1 MANVSRPYRLVNPS
15 RRRRNPKKMSLAQKL
30 HFGTKRQRSAV
41 MATLKP
47 KEYWDAATKLRLKG
61 SRKRN
66 AHYLGKVGRNV
77 KGTGGKPGYIYTNP
91 KGRRKNVRYVRAV
104 GTNYAVIR
112 PGQKTATHGTKPGYL
127 YTNPGGNKRRV
138 SRKKNVGEILTV
150 LNPGIRKRSKKN
162 NMAMKRRKRNPR
174 KFNPLRRA
182 QLGRRGRSNP
192 GGYRRRRHNLVM
204 PRYHRRRNPP
214 EFLNG
219 EVGVIVG
226 VLGGSTLTSLLMGTL
241 QSTVTAVSSGIP
253 AYVAGA
259 LVAFLQ
265 GKLIGKFT
273 KNPQLGKYVSAGGY
287 TWVALTMLHDLL
299 PSFPNPFSNLS
310 GLGLLTTS
318 NNWGPPWVNVQGSMT
333 RYVRPGGVVAAI
345 PPPMPAS
352 TGGMHGLGRVR
363 RMGRLA

>member
-1 MANVSRPYRLVNPS
+1 MASVSRPYRLVNGK
-15 RRRRNPKKMSLAQKL
+15 RRRNPKKMSLAQKL
-30 HFGTKRQRSAV
+30 HFGTKRQRN
-41 MATLKP
+41 
-47 KEYWDAATKLRLKG
+47 AAKASLG
-61 SRKRN
+61 RKRN
-66 AHYLGKVGRNV
+66 AHYLGKVG
-77 KGTGGKPGYIYTNP
+77 KGLKSLGGKPGYVYTNP
-91 KGRRKNVRYVRAV
+91 KGRRKNVRYVRSL
-104 GTNYAVIR
+104 GTNYSVIR
-112 PGQKTATHGTKPGYL
+112 PGQRTASQGTKPGYL
-127 YTNPGGNKRRV
+127 YSSNPGRKK
-138 SRKKNVGEILTV
+138 RKKNVGEILTV
-150 LNPGIRKRSKKN
+150 FNPGTRRRSKKN
-162 NMAMKRRKRNPR
+162 NMAMKRRKRRGNSL
-174 KFNPLRRA
+174 FSRRRR
-182 QLGRRGRSNP
+182 RRGNPMGYRRRIRHNAVARYTRRKRRGNP
-192 GGYRRRRHNLVM
+192 GGYRRRRHTSIM
-204 PRYHRRRNPP
+204 RRYPRRNPD
-214 EFLNG
+214 FLTG

-259 LVAFLQ
+259 VVAFLQ

-273 KNPQLGKYVSAGGY
+273 KNPQLGKYMSAGGY

-318 NNWGPPWVNVQGSMT
+318 NNWGPPWVNTQGSMT
-333 RYVRPGGVVAAI
+333 RFVRPGGVVAAI